1 MIFYMQVTKFLKDW
15 LLTGTASLQ
24 GKLDCVSTKKKIELT
39 SSRFL
44 GQQLISPVKLKH
56 SVLCHLQY
64 LGLSTRGHG
73 SSVGRVSFKVS
84 QLGSNPSNGI
94 WWLEIILVAPFV
106 GEHGNKCAVRGKKQN
121 EKCLLLFGEFHL
133 RCGSLLLMSGSL
145 RKRLDKNFPAQI
157 FETFLSTETIS
168 GRQK

>member
-1 MIFYMQVTKFLKDW
+1 MIFYMQVTKFQKDW
-15 LLTGTASLQ
+15 LLTVTASLQ
-24 GKLDCVSTKKKIELT
+24 GKLDCLSTKKKIELT

-44 GQQLISPVKLKH
+44 GRQLISPVKLKH

-64 LGLSTRGHG
+64 LGLSTRGRG

-94 WWLEIILVAPFV
+94 RWLEIILVAPFV
-106 GEHGNKCAVRGKKQN
+106 GEHGNKCAVRGKNRMKN
-121 EKCLLLFGEFHL
+121 LLLFGEFHL

-157 FETFLSTETIS
+157 FETFLSTETIF